1 MIQSKIL
8 KLICSFI
15 FIVLK
20 ILDVTVCTMEAK
32 KSKKQAEKVIN
43 FKLFHHFLEATK
55 HNY

>member
-43 FKLFHHFLEATK
+43 F
-55 HNY
+55 